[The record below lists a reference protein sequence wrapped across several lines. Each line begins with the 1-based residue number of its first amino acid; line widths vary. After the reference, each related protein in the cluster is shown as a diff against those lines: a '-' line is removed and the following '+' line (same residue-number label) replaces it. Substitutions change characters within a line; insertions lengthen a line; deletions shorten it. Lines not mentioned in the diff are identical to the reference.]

1 MVKKG
6 DLSDLEGG
14 TVVGV
19 RWAALFFF
27 LKVSNIIHSIL
38 NIFPKIHCVRFVV

>member
-1 MVKKG
+1 MGKEG

-19 RWAALFFF
+19 RWAALSISES
-27 LKVSNIIHSIL
+27 LRYHSQHIKYL
-38 NIFPKIHCVRFVV
+38 P